1 MEHSRPSFPRSLSQV
16 LLGAGIRF
24 FSRIPGLAALA
35 RNDELE
41 QSGDADIVLLEW
53 LSRKPFVV
61 VRQQNFLAVDH
72 SFENHF
78 VSPQALEIRE
88 GSLGVFELQVAPVM
102 IVFGVENPVMAVV
115 GILNLDDRDTAH
127 PYTLEEHFF
136 DLTPALFV

>member
-1 MEHSRPSFPRSLSQV
+1 MERPRPSFPRSLSQV

-53 LSRKPFVV
+53 LGRKPFVV

-88 GSLGVFELQVAPVM
+88 GSLGVFEL
-102 IVFGVENPVMAVV
+102 
-115 GILNLDDRDTAH
+115 
-127 PYTLEEHFF
+127 
-136 DLTPALFV
+136 